1 MKKKLVVSILYV
13 FLINLSITGCS
24 SKVEKLALESSI
36 EYMKKEEYI
45 EARNELINF
54 VDEGNDEIDEVFSI
68 IENYLRAR
76 DNYPKDLEKVEEYL
90 KKAKNYDKY
99 PIKDNIDEL
108 KEKVKARKKAIAE
121 FDEQIKELDKF
132 MNKEKYDEAEE
143 IINKIMIDDYSTESQ
158 KKYATDCRSTI
169 AQIKSEEERQKN
181 AEIANKIKEE
191 NEQEIKRLEEEKIK
205 IEEDFTKEKAIELV
219 NELNTR
225 NNTEYLYEVVSD
237 IKYDENNKKY
247 CEIVSRYADWVKF
260 EDYTIIS
267 YMRIYADG
275 TTTFE

>member
-90 KKAKNYDKY
+90 KK
-99 PIKDNIDEL
+99 
-108 KEKVKARKKAIAE
+108 
-121 FDEQIKELDKF
+121 
-132 MNKEKYDEAEE
+132 
-143 IINKIMIDDYSTESQ
+143 S
-158 KKYATDCRSTI
+158 
-169 AQIKSEEERQKN
+169 
-181 AEIANKIKEE
+181 
-191 NEQEIKRLEEEKIK
+191 
-205 IEEDFTKEKAIELV
+205 
-219 NELNTR
+219 
-225 NNTEYLYEVVSD
+225 
-237 IKYDENNKKY
+237 
-247 CEIVSRYADWVKF
+247 
-260 EDYTIIS
+260 
-267 YMRIYADG
+267 
-275 TTTFE
+275 